1 MKKSIIIVIALIV
14 TLIVTSFMLML
25 NDIVIS
31 IRLNELRDSL
41 QKIDTREGNID
52 HISLVA
58 TYEIH
63 KKLFEK
69 SITQDKADSYEQ
81 EINSLLI
88 FEKSNK
94 PPLTSIYNIIST
106 PALKMINFNR
116 MILGKM
122 PLSYNRTDDS
132 EYINMDLAYFYER
145 NFQFKRAI
153 ELYEKSLENKN
164 LTDNIKA
171 SILLHQ
177 GYCYA
182 LAGLNEKAR
191 NNYNA
196 ILEKYIRE
204 SSSITATILLGYL
217 DGFNRAQQHVLN
229 SKDDPILRSQNLV
242 NLLAYKQALTILETS
257 EHAAKPED
265 RLRIKYFKARCFGGL
280 GETEKAVN
288 NYLEVITSSP
298 ASQYAKYSNRKLFVI
313 GSSGKNNNILKIS
326 KDLNVKINDPVLTQ
340 MIKENAD
347 IKITDIAKQDDII
360 NIDIPA
366 NVLKKINTITSEKK
380 KPEVPKGRYLIIL
393 TSDGNTFKGKLIE
406 DAGDYIALDTSI
418 GKIQV
423 KKDKIKKITEK

>member
-1 MKKSIIIVIALIV
+1 MKRSIITVIALLV
-14 TLIVTSFMLML
+14 TVVITSFMLML

-69 SITQDKADSYEQ
+69 TITQDKADSYEQ

-88 FEKSNK
+88 FEKNNQ
-94 PPLTSIYNIIST
+94 PPFYSLYNAIST
-106 PALKMINFNR
+106 PALKIINFNR

-122 PLSYNRTDDS
+122 PLTYNRTDDS

-153 ELYEKSLENKN
+153 ELYEKSLDNKN
-164 LTDNIKA
+164 LTDNLKA

-182 LAGLNEKAR
+182 LAGFNEKAR
-191 NNYNA
+191 YNYNV

-204 SSSITATILLGYL
+204 NSSITATILLGYL
-217 DGFNRAQQHVLN
+217 DGFHRAQQYVLD

-257 EHAAKPED
+257 EHAAKPD
-265 RLRIKYFKARCFGGL
+265 DLVRIKYFKARCFGGL
-280 GETEKAVN
+280 GETEKAVS

-298 ASQYAKYSNRKLFVI
+298 SSQYAKYSNRKLFMI
-313 GSSGKNNNILKIS
+313 GSSGKNNSILKIS
-326 KDLNVKINDPVLTQ
+326 KDLNVKLNDPVMTQ
-340 MIKENAD
+340 MIRETGD
-347 IKITDIAKQDDII
+347 INITDVAKQDEII
-360 NIDIPA
+360 NISLPSNLLD
-366 NVLKKINTITSEKK
+366 KINSMTSEKK
-380 KPEVPKGRYLIIL
+380 KPAPPKNRYLIIS
-393 TSDGNTFKGKLIE
+393 TSDGNTFKGTLIE
-406 DAGDYIALDTSI
+406 DVGDYIALDTSI